1 MTSEG
6 PTSSPVSE
14 QSERPGE
21 LVLVR
26 HGETEWSK
34 SGQHTGRTDI
44 PLTEN
49 GVEQARRAG
58 AYLAGRTFALALSS
72 PLQRARETA
81 RLVGVDPEVDE
92 DLYEWDYGAYEGLT
106 TPQIRVL
113 RHGPW
118 DLWTD
123 GVPSGDTPGENA
135 AEVRVR
141 AERVLNRARP
151 FLADGQDVVF
161 VAHGH
166 VLRAIG
172 AAWIHLA
179 PQDGAVL
186 ALSTASVSTLG
197 YEHGRPV
204 IDSWNVQPR

>member
-1 MTSEG
+1 MT
-6 PTSSPVSE
+6 
-14 QSERPGE
+14 SERPGE

-44 PLTEN
+44 PLTDE
-49 GVEQARRAG
+49 GIEQARRAG
-58 AYLAGRTFALALSS
+58 RYLADRTFALALSS
-72 PLQRARETA
+72 PLQRARDTA
-81 RLVGVDPEVDE
+81 ALVGVDPELDE

-106 TPQIRVL
+106 TPQIKVK

-123 GVPSGDTPGENA
+123 GVPAGDTPGENA

-141 AERVLNRARP
+141 VERVLNRVRP
-151 FLADGQDVVF
+151 VLAEGDDAIV

-166 VLRAIG
+166 VLRALG
-172 AAWIHLA
+172 AAWIRLA

-186 ALSTASVSTLG
+186 KLGTATVSSLG

-204 IDSWNVQPR
+204 IDSWNVAPRD

>member
-1 MTSEG
+1 MT
-6 PTSSPVSE
+6 
-14 QSERPGE
+14 SERPGE

-44 PLTEN
+44 PLTDN
-49 GVEQARRAG
+49 GVEQAKRAG
-58 AYLAGRTFALALSS
+58 RYLADRTFALALSS
-72 PLQRARETA
+72 PLQRARDTA
-81 RLVGVDPEVDE
+81 ALVGVDAELDE

-106 TPQIRVL
+106 TPQIKVL

-123 GVPSGDTPGENA
+123 GVPAGDTPGENA

-141 AERVLNRARP
+141 VERILNRARP
-151 FLADGQDVVF
+151 VLAEGHDAVF
-161 VAHGH
+161 IAHGH
-166 VLRAIG
+166 VLRALG
-172 AAWIHLA
+172 AAWIRLA

-186 ALSTASVSTLG
+186 KLGTASVSILG

-204 IDSWNVQPR
+204 IDAWNIQPRD

>member
-1 MTSEG
+1 MTAEG
-6 PTSSPVSE
+6 S
-14 QSERPGE
+14 GE

-44 PLTEN
+44 ALTEH
-49 GVEQARRAG
+49 GIEQAERAG
-58 AYLAGRTFALALSS
+58 RYLADRDFALALSS
-72 PLQRARETA
+72 PLERARETA
-81 RLVGVDPEVDE
+81 RLIGVDPEIDD
-92 DLYEWDYGAYEGLT
+92 DLLEWDYGAYEGLT

-123 GVPSGDTPGENA
+123 GVPAGDTPGENA

-141 AERVLNRARP
+141 AERLLDRVRP
-151 FLADGQDVVF
+151 VLADGSDAVF

-172 AAWIHLA
+172 AAWIRLA
-179 PQDGAVL
+179 PQDGGVL
-186 ALSTASVSTLG
+186 ALSTASVSVLG

-204 IDSWNVQPR
+204 IERWNVQPR

>member
-1 MTSEG
+1 MT
-6 PTSSPVSE
+6 
-14 QSERPGE
+14 SERPGE

-49 GVEQARRAG
+49 GVTQAERA
-58 AYLAGRTFALALSS
+58 ARFLADRDFALALSS
-72 PLQRARETA
+72 PLTRARETA
-81 RLVGVDPEVDE
+81 RIIGLDPELDE

-106 TPQIRVL
+106 TPQIKVQ

-123 GVPSGDTPGENA
+123 GVPAGETPGESA

-141 AERVLNRARP
+141 VERVINRARP
-151 FLADGQDVVF
+151 VLAEGHDAIV

-166 VLRAIG
+166 VLRALG
-172 AAWIHLA
+172 AAWIRLA

-186 ALSTASVSTLG
+186 KLGTATVSTLG

-204 IDSWNVQPR
+204 IDAWNTTPV

>member
-1 MTSEG
+1 MT
-6 PTSSPVSE
+6 
-14 QSERPGE
+14 SERPGE

-44 PLTEN
+44 PLTDN
-49 GVEQARRAG
+49 GVEQAERAG
-58 AYLAGRTFALALSS
+58 RYLADRSFALALSS
-72 PLQRARETA
+72 PLQRARDTA
-81 RLVGVDPEVDE
+81 HLIGVDPELDE

-106 TPQIRVL
+106 TPQIKVL

-123 GVPSGDTPGENA
+123 GVPAGDTPGENA

-141 AERVLNRARP
+141 VERILNRARP
-151 FLADGQDVVF
+151 VLAEGQDAVF

-166 VLRAIG
+166 VLRALG
-172 AAWIHLA
+172 AAWIRLA

-186 ALSTASVSTLG
+186 KLGTASVSVLG

-204 IDSWNVQPR
+204 IDAWNIQPRD

>member
-1 MTSEG
+1 MT
-6 PTSSPVSE
+6 
-14 QSERPGE
+14 SERPGE

-49 GVEQARRAG
+49 GEAQAERA
-58 AYLAGRTFALALSS
+58 ARYLADREFALALSS
-72 PLQRARETA
+72 PLTRARETA
-81 RLVGVDPEVDE
+81 RIIGVDPELDE

-106 TPQIRVL
+106 TPQIKVQ

-123 GVPSGDTPGENA
+123 GVPAGQTPGESA

-141 AERVLNRARP
+141 VERVINRARP
-151 FLADGQDVVF
+151 VLAEGHDAIV

-166 VLRAIG
+166 VLRALG
-172 AAWIHLA
+172 AAWIRLA

-186 ALSTASVSTLG
+186 KLGTATVSTLG

-204 IDSWNVQPR
+204 IDSWNIEPR

>member
-1 MTSEG
+1 MT
-6 PTSSPVSE
+6 
-14 QSERPGE
+14 SERPGE

-49 GVEQARRAG
+49 GVEQAKRAG
-58 AYLAGRTFALALSS
+58 RYLADRDFALALSS
-72 PLQRARETA
+72 PLQRARDTA
-81 RLVGVDPEVDE
+81 ALIGVDPEVDE

-106 TPQIRVL
+106 TPQIKVL

-123 GVPSGDTPGENA
+123 GVPAGDTPGENS

-141 AERVLNRARP
+141 AERVLDRARP
-151 FLADGQDVVF
+151 VLAEGQDAVF
-161 VAHGH
+161 IAHGH

-172 AAWIHLA
+172 AAWIRLA

-186 ALSTASVSTLG
+186 KLGTASVSTLG

-204 IDSWNVQPR
+204 IDSWNVQPD

>member
-1 MTSEG
+1 MT
-6 PTSSPVSE
+6 
-14 QSERPGE
+14 SERPGE

-49 GVEQARRAG
+49 GVEQAKRAG
-58 AYLAGRTFALALSS
+58 RYLADRDFALALSS
-72 PLQRARETA
+72 PLQRARDTA
-81 RLVGVDPEVDE
+81 ALIGVDPEVDE

-106 TPQIRVL
+106 TPQIKVL

-123 GVPSGDTPGENA
+123 GVPAGDTPGENA

-141 AERVLNRARP
+141 AERVLDRARP
-151 FLADGQDVVF
+151 VLAEGQDAVF
-161 VAHGH
+161 IAHGH

-172 AAWIHLA
+172 AAWIRLA

-186 ALSTASVSTLG
+186 KLGTASVSTLG

-204 IDSWNVQPR
+204 IDSWNVQPD

>member
-1 MTSEG
+1 MT
-6 PTSSPVSE
+6 
-14 QSERPGE
+14 SERPGE

-49 GVEQARRAG
+49 GEEQARRAG
-58 AYLAGRTFALALSS
+58 RALAGRTFALALSS
-72 PLQRARETA
+72 PLERARVTA
-81 RLVGVDPEVDE
+81 ELVGVDPELDD
-92 DLYEWDYGAYEGLT
+92 DLMEWDYGAYEGLT
-106 TPQIRVL
+106 TPQIRVQ

-123 GVPSGDTPGENA
+123 GVPPGDTPGENA

-141 AERVLNRARP
+141 VERVLDRARP
-151 FLADGQDVVF
+151 VLADGGDAIF

-166 VLRAIG
+166 VLRALG
-172 AAWIHLA
+172 AAWIRLA
-179 PQDGAVL
+179 PQDGGVL
-186 ALSTASVSTLG
+186 SLSTATVSVLG

-204 IDSWNVQPR
+204 IDRWNVSPN

>member
-1 MTSEG
+1 MT
-6 PTSSPVSE
+6 
-14 QSERPGE
+14 SERPGE

-26 HGETEWSK
+26 HGETEWSR

-44 PLTEN
+44 PLTDD
-49 GVEQARRAG
+49 GIAQAERAG
-58 AYLAGRTFALALSS
+58 RFLADRSFALALSS
-72 PLQRARETA
+72 PLQRARDTA
-81 RLVGVDPEVDE
+81 ALVGVDPELDE
-92 DLYEWDYGAYEGLT
+92 DLLEWDYGAYEGLT
-106 TPQIRVL
+106 TPQIKVL

-123 GVPSGDTPGENA
+123 GVPAGDTPGENA

-141 AERVLNRARP
+141 VERVLDRARP
-151 FLADGQDVVF
+151 VLADGQDAIV

-166 VLRAIG
+166 VLRALG
-172 AAWIHLA
+172 AAWIRLA

-186 ALSTASVSTLG
+186 KLGTASVSVLG

-204 IDSWNVQPR
+204 IDTWNVQPRD

>member
-1 MTSEG
+1 MTAEG
-6 PTSSPVSE
+6 S
-14 QSERPGE
+14 GE

-44 PLTEN
+44 ALTEH
-49 GVEQARRAG
+49 GIEQAERAG
-58 AYLAGRTFALALSS
+58 RYLADRDFALALSS
-72 PLQRARETA
+72 PLERARETA
-81 RLVGVDPEVDE
+81 RLIGVDPEIDD
-92 DLYEWDYGAYEGLT
+92 DLLEWDYGAYEGLT

-123 GVPSGDTPGENA
+123 GVPAGDTPGENA

-141 AERVLNRARP
+141 AERLLDRVRP
-151 FLADGQDVVF
+151 VLADGSDAVF

-172 AAWIHLA
+172 AAWIRLA

-186 ALSTASVSTLG
+186 ALSTASVSVLG

-204 IDSWNVQPR
+204 IERWNVQPR

>member
-1 MTSEG
+1 MT
-6 PTSSPVSE
+6 
-14 QSERPGE
+14 SERPGE

-44 PLTEN
+44 PLTDH
-49 GVEQARRAG
+49 GIEQAERAG
-58 AYLAGRTFALALSS
+58 RYLADRSFALALSS

-81 RLVGVDPEVDE
+81 RLVGVDPELDE

-106 TPQIRVL
+106 TPQIKVL

-123 GVPSGDTPGENA
+123 GVPAGDTPGENA

-141 AERVLNRARP
+141 VERVLNRVRP
-151 FLADGQDVVF
+151 VLAEGDDAIV

-166 VLRAIG
+166 VLRALG
-172 AAWIHLA
+172 AAWIRLA

-186 ALSTASVSTLG
+186 KLGTATVSSLG

-204 IDSWNVQPR
+204 IDSWNVEPAA

>member
-1 MTSEG
+1 MT
-6 PTSSPVSE
+6 
-14 QSERPGE
+14 SERPGE

-49 GVEQARRAG
+49 GIEQAKRAG
-58 AYLAGRTFALALSS
+58 RYLADRSFALALSS
-72 PLQRARETA
+72 PLQRARDTA
-81 RLVGVDPEVDE
+81 ALVGVDPELDE

-106 TPQIRVL
+106 TPQIKVL

-123 GVPSGDTPGENA
+123 GVPAGDTPGENA

-141 AERVLNRARP
+141 VERILNRARP
-151 FLADGQDVVF
+151 VLAEGQDAIV

-166 VLRAIG
+166 VLRALG
-172 AAWIHLA
+172 AAWIRLA

-186 ALSTASVSTLG
+186 KLGTASVSILG

-204 IDSWNVQPR
+204 IDAWNIQPRD

>member
-1 MTSEG
+1 MT
-6 PTSSPVSE
+6 
-14 QSERPGE
+14 SERPGE

-44 PLTEN
+44 PLTDN
-49 GVEQARRAG
+49 GIEQAKRAG
-58 AYLAGRTFALALSS
+58 RYLADRTFALALSS
-72 PLQRARETA
+72 PLQRARDTA
-81 RLVGVDPEVDE
+81 ALVGVDPDLDE
-92 DLYEWDYGAYEGLT
+92 DLLEWDYGAYEGLT
-106 TPQIRVL
+106 TPQIKVL

-123 GVPSGDTPGENA
+123 GVPAGDTSGENA

-141 AERVLNRARP
+141 VERILDRARP
-151 FLADGQDVVF
+151 VLADGQDAIV

-166 VLRAIG
+166 VLRALG
-172 AAWIHLA
+172 AAWIRLA

-186 ALSTASVSTLG
+186 KLGTASVSVLG

-204 IDSWNVQPR
+204 IDTWNLQPSD

>member
-1 MTSEG
+1 MT
-6 PTSSPVSE
+6 
-14 QSERPGE
+14 SERPGE

-26 HGETEWSK
+26 HGETAWSK

-49 GVEQARRAG
+49 GIEQAKRAG
-58 AYLAGRTFALALSS
+58 RFLADRDFALALSS
-72 PLQRARETA
+72 PLERARETA
-81 RLVGVDPEVDE
+81 RLVGVDAEPDE
-92 DLYEWDYGAYEGLT
+92 DLFEWDYGAYEGLT
-106 TPQIRVL
+106 TPQIKVQ

-123 GVPSGDTPGENA
+123 GVPVGDTPGENA

-141 AERVLNRARP
+141 AERVLDRARP
-151 FLADGQDVVF
+151 VLAEGQDAIF

-172 AAWIHLA
+172 AAWIRLA

-186 ALSTASVSTLG
+186 ALSTASVSVLG

-204 IDSWNVQPR
+204 IDHWNVQPG

>member
-1 MTSEG
+1 MT
-6 PTSSPVSE
+6 
-14 QSERPGE
+14 SERPGE

-44 PLTEN
+44 PLTDE
-49 GVEQARRAG
+49 GIEQARRAG
-58 AYLAGRTFALALSS
+58 RYLADRTFALALSS
-72 PLQRARETA
+72 PLQRARDTA
-81 RLVGVDPEVDE
+81 ALVGVDPELDE

-106 TPQIRVL
+106 TPQIKVK

-123 GVPSGDTPGENA
+123 GVPAGDTPGENA

-141 AERVLNRARP
+141 VERVLDRVRP
-151 FLADGQDVVF
+151 VLAEGDDAIV

-166 VLRAIG
+166 VLRALG
-172 AAWIHLA
+172 AAWIRLA

-186 ALSTASVSTLG
+186 KLGTATVSSLG

-204 IDSWNVQPR
+204 IDSWNVAPRD

>member
-1 MTSEG
+1 MT
-6 PTSSPVSE
+6 
-14 QSERPGE
+14 SERPGE

-44 PLTEN
+44 PLTEH
-49 GVEQARRAG
+49 GVEQAERAG
-58 AYLAGRTFALALSS
+58 RYLADRSFALALSS
-72 PLQRARETA
+72 PLQRARRTA
-81 RLVGVDPEVDE
+81 ELVGVDPELDE

-106 TPQIRVL
+106 TPQIKVL

-123 GVPSGDTPGENA
+123 GVPAGETPGENA

-141 AERVLNRARP
+141 VERVLNRVRP
-151 FLADGQDVVF
+151 VLAEGDDAIV

-166 VLRAIG
+166 VLRALG
-172 AAWIHLA
+172 AAWIRLA

-186 ALSTASVSTLG
+186 KLGTATVSSLG

-204 IDSWNVQPR
+204 IDSWNVEPRD

>member
-1 MTSEG
+1 MT
-6 PTSSPVSE
+6 
-14 QSERPGE
+14 SERPGE

-44 PLTEN
+44 PLTDN
-49 GVEQARRAG
+49 GIEQAKRAG
-58 AYLAGRTFALALSS
+58 RYLADRTFALALSS
-72 PLQRARETA
+72 PLQRARDTA
-81 RLVGVDPEVDE
+81 ALVGVDPDLDE
-92 DLYEWDYGAYEGLT
+92 DLLEWDYGAYEGLT
-106 TPQIRVL
+106 TPQIKVL

-123 GVPSGDTPGENA
+123 GVPAGDTPGENA

-141 AERVLNRARP
+141 VERILDRARP
-151 FLADGQDVVF
+151 VLADGQDAIV

-166 VLRAIG
+166 VLRALG
-172 AAWIHLA
+172 AAWIRLA

-186 ALSTASVSTLG
+186 KLGTASVSVLG

-204 IDSWNVQPR
+204 VDTWNLQPRD

>member
-1 MTSEG
+1 MT
-6 PTSSPVSE
+6 
-14 QSERPGE
+14 SERPGE

-49 GVEQARRAG
+49 GVEQAKRAG
-58 AYLAGRTFALALSS
+58 RYLGDRAFALALSS

-81 RLVGVDPEVDE
+81 HLIGVEPELDE

-106 TPQIRVL
+106 TPQIKVL

-123 GVPSGDTPGENA
+123 GVPAGDTPGENA

-141 AERVLNRARP
+141 VERILNRARP
-151 FLADGQDVVF
+151 VLAEGHDAVF
-161 VAHGH
+161 IAHGH
-166 VLRAIG
+166 VLRALG
-172 AAWIHLA
+172 AAWIRLA
-179 PQDGAVL
+179 PQDGGVL
-186 ALSTASVSTLG
+186 KLGTASVSILG

-204 IDSWNVQPR
+204 IDAWNIQPRD

>member
-1 MTSEG
+1 MT
-6 PTSSPVSE
+6 
-14 QSERPGE
+14 SERPGE

-44 PLTEN
+44 PLTEH
-49 GVEQARRAG
+49 GVEQAERAG
-58 AYLAGRTFALALSS
+58 RYLAGREFALALSS
-72 PLQRARETA
+72 PLERARETA
-81 RLVGVDPEVDE
+81 RLIGVDPELDE

-118 DLWTD
+118 DLWND
-123 GVPSGDTPGENA
+123 GVPAGDTPGENA
-135 AEVRVR
+135 AQVRVR
-141 AERVLNRARP
+141 AERVLDRARLV
-151 FLADGQDVVF
+151 LAEGRDVVF

-172 AAWIHLA
+172 AAWIRLA

-204 IDSWNVQPR
+204 IDGWNVQPR

>member
-1 MTSEG
+1 MT
-6 PTSSPVSE
+6 
-14 QSERPGE
+14 SERPGE

-49 GVEQARRAG
+49 GIEQAKRAG
-58 AYLAGRTFALALSS
+58 RYLADRTFALALSS
-72 PLQRARETA
+72 PLQRARDTA
-81 RLVGVDPEVDE
+81 HLVGVDPELDE

-106 TPQIRVL
+106 TPQIKVL

-123 GVPSGDTPGENA
+123 GVPAGDTPGENA

-141 AERVLNRARP
+141 VERILNRARP
-151 FLADGQDVVF
+151 VLAEGDDAIV

-166 VLRAIG
+166 VLRALG
-172 AAWIHLA
+172 AAWIRLA

-186 ALSTASVSTLG
+186 KLGTATVSTLG

-204 IDSWNVQPR
+204 IDSWNIQPPA

>member
-1 MTSEG
+1 MT
-6 PTSSPVSE
+6 
-14 QSERPGE
+14 SERPGE

-49 GVEQARRAG
+49 GIEQAKRAG
-58 AYLAGRTFALALSS
+58 RYLADRTFALALSS
-72 PLQRARETA
+72 PLQRARDTA
-81 RLVGVDPEVDE
+81 ELVGVDPELDE

-106 TPQIRVL
+106 TPQIKVQ

-123 GVPSGDTPGENA
+123 GVPAGDTPGESA

-141 AERVLNRARP
+141 VERVLNRVRP
-151 FLADGQDVVF
+151 VLAEGDDAIV

-166 VLRAIG
+166 VLRALG
-172 AAWIHLA
+172 AAWIRLA

-186 ALSTASVSTLG
+186 KLGTATVSSLG

-204 IDSWNVQPR
+204 IDSWNVAPRD

>member
-1 MTSEG
+1 MT
-6 PTSSPVSE
+6 
-14 QSERPGE
+14 SERPGE

-44 PLTEN
+44 PLTDE
-49 GVEQARRAG
+49 GIEQAKRAG
-58 AYLAGRTFALALSS
+58 RYLADRTFALALSS
-72 PLQRARETA
+72 PLQRARDTA
-81 RLVGVDPEVDE
+81 ALVGVDPELDE

-106 TPQIRVL
+106 TPQIKVK

-123 GVPSGDTPGENA
+123 GVPAGDTPGENA

-141 AERVLNRARP
+141 VERVLNRVRP
-151 FLADGQDVVF
+151 VLAEGDDAIV

-166 VLRAIG
+166 VLRALG
-172 AAWIHLA
+172 AAWIRLA

-186 ALSTASVSTLG
+186 KLGTATVSSLG

-204 IDSWNVQPR
+204 IDSWNVAPRD

>member
-1 MTSEG
+1 MT
-6 PTSSPVSE
+6 
-14 QSERPGE
+14 SERPGE

-44 PLTEN
+44 PLTDN
-49 GVEQARRAG
+49 GVEQAKRAG
-58 AYLAGRTFALALSS
+58 RYLGDRSFALALSS
-72 PLQRARETA
+72 PLQRARDTA
-81 RLVGVDPEVDE
+81 HLIGVEPELDE
-92 DLYEWDYGAYEGLT
+92 DLFEWDYGAYEGLT
-106 TPQIRVL
+106 TPQIKVL

-123 GVPSGDTPGENA
+123 GVPAGDTPGENA

-141 AERVLNRARP
+141 VERILNRARP
-151 FLADGQDVVF
+151 VLAEGHDAVF
-161 VAHGH
+161 IAHGH
-166 VLRAIG
+166 VLRALG
-172 AAWIHLA
+172 AAWIRLA

-186 ALSTASVSTLG
+186 KLGTASVSILG

-204 IDSWNVQPR
+204 VDAWNIQPRD

>member
-1 MTSEG
+1 MT
-6 PTSSPVSE
+6 
-14 QSERPGE
+14 SERPGE

-49 GVEQARRAG
+49 GIEQAKRAG
-58 AYLAGRTFALALSS
+58 RYLADRSFALALSS
-72 PLQRARETA
+72 PLQRARDTA
-81 RLVGVDPEVDE
+81 ALVGVDPELDE

-106 TPQIRVL
+106 TPQIKVL

-123 GVPSGDTPGENA
+123 GVPAGDTPGENA

-141 AERVLNRARP
+141 VERILDRARP
-151 FLADGQDVVF
+151 VLADGQDAIV

-166 VLRAIG
+166 VLRALG
-172 AAWIHLA
+172 AAWIRLA

-186 ALSTASVSTLG
+186 KLGTASVSILG

-204 IDSWNVQPR
+204 IDAWNIQPRD

>member
-1 MTSEG
+1 MT
-6 PTSSPVSE
+6 
-14 QSERPGE
+14 SERPGE

-44 PLTEN
+44 PLTEH
-49 GVEQARRAG
+49 GVEQAKRAG
-58 AYLAGRTFALALSS
+58 RYLADRSFALALSS
-72 PLQRARETA
+72 PLQRARDTA
-81 RLVGVDPEVDE
+81 HLIGVDPELDE

-106 TPQIRVL
+106 TPQIKVL

-123 GVPSGDTPGENA
+123 GVPAGDTPGENA

-141 AERVLNRARP
+141 VERILNRARP
-151 FLADGQDVVF
+151 VLAEGQDAVF
-161 VAHGH
+161 IAHGH
-166 VLRAIG
+166 VLRALG
-172 AAWIHLA
+172 AAWIRLA

-186 ALSTASVSTLG
+186 KLGTASVSVLG

-204 IDSWNVQPR
+204 IDAWNIQPRD

>member
-1 MTSEG
+1 MT
-6 PTSSPVSE
+6 
-14 QSERPGE
+14 SERPGE

-44 PLTEN
+44 PLTDN
-49 GVEQARRAG
+49 GIEQAKRAG
-58 AYLAGRTFALALSS
+58 RYLADRSFALALSS
-72 PLQRARETA
+72 PLQRARDTA
-81 RLVGVDPEVDE
+81 HLIGVDPELDE

-106 TPQIRVL
+106 TPQIKVL

-123 GVPSGDTPGENA
+123 GVPAGDTPGENA

-141 AERVLNRARP
+141 VERILNRARP
-151 FLADGQDVVF
+151 VLAEGQDAVF
-161 VAHGH
+161 IAHGH
-166 VLRAIG
+166 VLRALG
-172 AAWIHLA
+172 AAWIRLA

-186 ALSTASVSTLG
+186 KLGTASVSILG

-204 IDSWNVQPR
+204 IDAWNIQPRD

>member
-1 MTSEG
+1 MT
-6 PTSSPVSE
+6 
-14 QSERPGE
+14 SERPGE

-49 GVEQARRAG
+49 GVEQAKRAG
-58 AYLAGRTFALALSS
+58 RYLGDRSFALALSS
-72 PLQRARETA
+72 PLQRARDTAHLIGVEPET
-81 RLVGVDPEVDE
+81 DE

-106 TPQIRVL
+106 TPQIKVL

-123 GVPSGDTPGENA
+123 GVPAGDTPGENA

-141 AERVLNRARP
+141 VERILNRARP
-151 FLADGQDVVF
+151 VLAEGHDAVF
-161 VAHGH
+161 IAHGH
-166 VLRAIG
+166 VLRALG
-172 AAWIHLA
+172 AAWIRLA

-186 ALSTASVSTLG
+186 KLGTASVSILG

-204 IDSWNVQPR
+204 IDAWNIQPRD

>member
-1 MTSEG
+1 MT
-6 PTSSPVSE
+6 
-14 QSERPGE
+14 SERPGE

-49 GVEQARRAG
+49 GVAQAERA
-58 AYLAGRTFALALSS
+58 ARYLADRDFALALSS
-72 PLQRARETA
+72 PLARARETA
-81 RLVGVDPEVDE
+81 RIIGVDPELDE

-106 TPQIRVL
+106 TPQIKVQ

-123 GVPSGDTPGENA
+123 GVPAGDTPGENA

-141 AERVLNRARP
+141 VERVINRARP
-151 FLADGQDVVF
+151 VLAEGQDAIF

-166 VLRAIG
+166 VLRALG
-172 AAWIHLA
+172 AAWIRLA

-186 ALSTASVSTLG
+186 KLGTATVSTLG

-204 IDSWNVQPR
+204 IDSWNIAPS

>member
-1 MTSEG
+1 MT
-6 PTSSPVSE
+6 
-14 QSERPGE
+14 SERPGE

-44 PLTEN
+44 PLTDN
-49 GVEQARRAG
+49 GVEQAKRAG
-58 AYLAGRTFALALSS
+58 RYLGDRSFALALSS
-72 PLQRARETA
+72 PLQRARDTA
-81 RLVGVDPEVDE
+81 HLIGVEPELDE

-106 TPQIRVL
+106 TPQIKVL

-123 GVPSGDTPGENA
+123 GVPAGDTPGENA

-141 AERVLNRARP
+141 VERILNRARP
-151 FLADGQDVVF
+151 VLAEGHDAVLI
-161 VAHGH
+161 AHGH
-166 VLRAIG
+166 VLRALG
-172 AAWIHLA
+172 AAWIRLA

-186 ALSTASVSTLG
+186 KLGTASVSILG

-204 IDSWNVQPR
+204 IDAWNIQPRD

>member
-1 MTSEG
+1 MT
-6 PTSSPVSE
+6 
-14 QSERPGE
+14 SERPGE

-44 PLTEN
+44 PLTDN
-49 GVEQARRAG
+49 GIEQAERAG
-58 AYLAGRTFALALSS
+58 RYLADREFALALSS
-72 PLQRARETA
+72 PLQRARATA
-81 RLVGVDPEVDE
+81 ELIGVDPELDD

-106 TPQIRVL
+106 TPQIKVQ

-123 GVPSGDTPGENA
+123 GVPAGATPGESA

-151 FLADGQDVVF
+151 FLAEGQDAVF
-161 VAHGH
+161 IAHGH

-172 AAWIHLA
+172 AAWIRLA

-186 ALSTASVSTLG
+186 KLGTASVSILG

-204 IDSWNVQPR
+204 IDAWNLQPS

>member
-1 MTSEG
+1 MT
-6 PTSSPVSE
+6 
-14 QSERPGE
+14 SERPGE

-49 GVEQARRAG
+49 GIEQAKRAG
-58 AYLAGRTFALALSS
+58 RYLADRTFALALSS
-72 PLQRARETA
+72 PLQRARDTA
-81 RLVGVDPEVDE
+81 ELVGVDPELDE

-106 TPQIRVL
+106 TPQIKVK

-123 GVPSGDTPGENA
+123 GVPAGDSPGENA

-141 AERVLNRARP
+141 VERVLNRVRP
-151 FLADGQDVVF
+151 VLAEGDDAIV

-166 VLRAIG
+166 VLRALG
-172 AAWIHLA
+172 AAWIRLA

-186 ALSTASVSTLG
+186 KLGTATVSSLG

-204 IDSWNVQPR
+204 IDSWNVAPRD

>member
-1 MTSEG
+1 MT
-6 PTSSPVSE
+6 
-14 QSERPGE
+14 SERPGE

-49 GVEQARRAG
+49 GVAQAERAG
-58 AYLAGRTFALALSS
+58 RYLADRTFALALSS
-72 PLQRARETA
+72 PLQRARRTA
-81 RLVGVDPEVDE
+81 ELVGVDPELDE

-106 TPQIRVL
+106 TPQIKVL

-123 GVPSGDTPGENA
+123 GVPAGETPGENA

-141 AERVLNRARP
+141 VERVLNRVRP
-151 FLADGQDVVF
+151 VLAEGDDAIV

-166 VLRAIG
+166 VLRALG
-172 AAWIHLA
+172 AAWIRLA

-186 ALSTASVSTLG
+186 KLGTATVSSLG

-204 IDSWNVQPR
+204 IDSWNVEPRG

>member
-1 MTSEG
+1 MT
-6 PTSSPVSE
+6 
-14 QSERPGE
+14 SERPGE

-49 GVEQARRAG
+49 GVEQAERAG
-58 AYLAGRTFALALSS
+58 RFLADRTFALALSS
-72 PLQRARETA
+72 PLQRARDTA
-81 RLVGVDPEVDE
+81 GLVGVDPELDE
-92 DLYEWDYGAYEGLT
+92 DLLEWDYGAYEGLT
-106 TPQIRVL
+106 TPQIKVL

-123 GVPSGDTPGENA
+123 GVPAGETPGENA

-141 AERVLNRARP
+141 VERILNRARP
-151 FLADGQDVVF
+151 VLAEGQDAIV

-166 VLRAIG
+166 VLRALG
-172 AAWIHLA
+172 AAWIRLA

-186 ALSTASVSTLG
+186 KLGTASVSILG

-204 IDSWNVQPR
+204 IDAWNIQPRD

>member
-1 MTSEG
+1 MT
-6 PTSSPVSE
+6 
-14 QSERPGE
+14 SERPGE

-44 PLTEN
+44 PLTDN
-49 GVEQARRAG
+49 GVEQAKRAG
-58 AYLAGRTFALALSS
+58 RYLGDRSFALALSS
-72 PLQRARETA
+72 PLQRARDTA
-81 RLVGVDPEVDE
+81 HLIGVEPELDE

-106 TPQIRVL
+106 TPQIKVL

-123 GVPSGDTPGENA
+123 GVPAGDTPGENA

-141 AERVLNRARP
+141 VERILNRARP
-151 FLADGQDVVF
+151 VLAEGHDAVF
-161 VAHGH
+161 IAHGH
-166 VLRAIG
+166 VLRALG
-172 AAWIHLA
+172 AAWIRLA

-186 ALSTASVSTLG
+186 KLGTASVSVLG

-204 IDSWNVQPR
+204 IDSWNIQPRD

>member
-1 MTSEG
+1 MT
-6 PTSSPVSE
+6 
-14 QSERPGE
+14 SERPGE

-44 PLTEN
+44 PLTDA
-49 GVEQARRAG
+49 GIEQAERAG
-58 AYLAGRTFALALSS
+58 RFLADREFALALSS
-72 PLQRARETA
+72 PLRRARDTA
-81 RLVGVDPEVDE
+81 ALIGVDPDIDE

-106 TPQIRVL
+106 TPQIKVQ

-123 GVPSGDTPGENA
+123 GVPAGDTPGESA

-141 AERVLNRARP
+141 AERVLDRARP
-151 FLADGQDVVF
+151 VLADGQDAVF

-172 AAWIHLA
+172 AAWIRLA

-186 ALSTASVSTLG
+186 ALSTASVSVLG

-204 IDSWNVQPR
+204 IDAWNIQPR